1 MRQPTRRF
9 RVGLAAL
16 TAFALVGAACGGDDD
31 VSDEDFEQVAED
43 VADNADD
50 VADDVADVADSVAD
64 VVEDVA
70 DDVADGPFRIAIVA
84 PSAQNDLAFT
94 QSIVDSVNRVGESRD
109 IDVDITDGTFIVEDA
124 AAAMRGYADDGFD
137 LVIAHGSQF
146 GGPLQEIAPDFP
158 DVAFAWGTAADTFD
172 LPNVSAYTVRADEG
186 GYVNGVIAAQLTEA
200 NSLGVVGPIEVGDA
214 QLYVDGFV
222 AGVGAQNP
230 DAIVNVNYI
239 ESFSD
244 VALAS
249 EAANAFVTNGAD
261 VLTGTAQMV
270 VGATG
275 VALENE
281 IPWFGT
287 QSNQTALGESIV
299 VASQVYHWEVLLNE
313 IIDGVENGTLGGT
326 VYTATLENG
335 GIEMEF
341 NDAFGLDPAIRTS
354 ADDAIAGLSSG
365 DLSTG
370 VG

>member
-1 MRQPTRRF
+1 MKQPTRRF
-9 RVGLAAL
+9 RMGLAAL
-16 TAFALVGAACGGDDD
+16 AAFALVGAACGGDDD
-31 VSDEDFEQVAED
+31 VSDEIDD
-43 VADNADD
+43 VADSVAESADD

-64 VVEDVA
+64 EVEDVA
-70 DDVADGPFRIAIVA
+70 DDVADGPFKIAIIA

-94 QSIVDSVNRVGESRD
+94 QSIVDSVARVGEGRD

-124 AAAMRGYADDGFD
+124 AAAMRGYAEDGFD

-158 DVAFAWGTAADTFD
+158 EVAFAWGTAADTFD

-186 GYVNGVIAAQLTEA
+186 GYVNGVIAAQLTESNA
-200 NSLGVVGPIEVGDA
+200 LGVIGPIEVGDA
-214 QLYVDGFV
+214 KLYVEGFV
-222 AGVGAQNP
+222 AGVAAQNP
-230 DAIVNVNYI
+230 DATVNVNYI

-275 VALENE
+275 VALENDV
-281 IPWFGT
+281 PWFGT

-313 IIDGVENGTLGGT
+313 IIDGVEAGTLGGT
-326 VYTATLENG
+326 VYTATLANG

-341 NDAFGLDPAIRTS
+341 NDAYGLDPAIRTS
-354 ADDAIAGLSSG
+354 ADDAVAGLSSG
-365 DLSTG
+365 DLTTG
-370 VG
+370 VS